1 MPAAGPATDAPMET
15 LPQQGLLLIDK
26 PRGVTSSR
34 AVVRVRKRFG
44 GARAG
49 HCGTLDPAAEGLLV
63 VGLGQA
69 TRVLPY
75 LTSQLK
81 RYDACVRLGVRTATA
96 DCEGEVLERSA
107 YRVPSARQ
115 LRDLFN
121 DFTGEVMQTAP
132 AYSALK
138 HRGRRLYQWARAGSP
153 APGRRRLVRIYSLQ
167 LLHIQPDGFCFSVEC
182 SQGTYVRTLAEDMGA
197 RLGAAAY
204 LGRLRRTAIGPFSV
218 TRALPLGALDD
229 SGDEA
234 LARRVLA
241 MDEGLA
247 GLPAV
252 FLECEQARRFC
263 LGQPVPGD
271 GPADGPAA
279 GEFRVYG
286 EMRRFIG
293 IAAGGGGQLRP
304 KRVFCGGD

>member
-1 MPAAGPATDAPMET
+1 MET

-34 AVVRVRKRFG
+34 AVVCVRKRFG
-44 GARAG
+44 GAKTG

-63 VGLGQA
+63 IGLGQA

-75 LTSQLK
+75 LTAQRK
-81 RYDACVRLGVRTATA
+81 RYDACVRLGMRTATA
-96 DCEGEVLERSA
+96 DCEGEVLERTPC
-107 YRVPSARQ
+107 RVPSARQ

-138 HRGRRLYQWARAGSP
+138 HQGRRLYEWARAGRP
-153 APGRRRLVRIYSLQ
+153 APGRRRLVRIDSLQ
-167 LLHIQPDGFCFSVEC
+167 LLHIQPDGFCFSIEC

-218 TRALPLGALDD
+218 GQALPLGALDD

-234 LARRVLA
+234 LAGRLLA

-247 GLPAV
+247 ELPAV
-252 FLECEQARRFC
+252 FLEREQTQRFC
-263 LGQPVPGD
+263 RGQPVP
-271 GPADGPAA
+271 ADLPAA
-279 GEFRVYG
+279 DEFRVYN

-293 IAAGGGGQLRP
+293 IAAGSGGQLRP
-304 KRVFCGGD
+304 KRVFCGGG

>member
-1 MPAAGPATDAPMET
+1 MPATAPADAPVET
-15 LPQQGLLLIDK
+15 PPQQGLLLIDK

-44 GARAG
+44 GAKAG

-63 VGLGQA
+63 IGLGQA

-75 LTSQLK
+75 LTAQRK

-96 DCEGEVLERSA
+96 DCEGEVLERTA
-107 YRVPSARQ
+107 WRVPSARQ
-115 LRDLFN
+115 LRDLFG

-138 HRGRRLYQWARAGSP
+138 HQGRRLYQWARAGRP
-153 APGRRRLVRIYSLQ
+153 APGRQRLVRIHSLR

-182 SQGTYVRTLAEDMGA
+182 SQGVYVRTLAEDMGA

-204 LGRLRRTAIGPFSV
+204 LCRLRRTAIGPFSV
-218 TRALPLGALDD
+218 ARALPLGALED

-234 LARRVLA
+234 LAGRLLA
-241 MDEGLA
+241 MDEALA
-247 GLPAV
+247 ELPAV
-252 FLECEQARRFC
+252 FLDREQTQRFC
-263 LGQPVPGD
+263 RGQPVPAD
-271 GPADGPAA
+271 LPPAPD
-279 GEFRVYG
+279 EFKVYG
-286 EMRRFIG
+286 DMRRFIG

-304 KRVFCGGD
+304 KRVFSGGG